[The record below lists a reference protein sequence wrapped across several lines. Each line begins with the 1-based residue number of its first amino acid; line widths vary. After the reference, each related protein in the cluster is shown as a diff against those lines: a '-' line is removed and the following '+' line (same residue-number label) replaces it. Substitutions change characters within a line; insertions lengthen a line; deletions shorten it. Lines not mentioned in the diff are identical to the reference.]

1 MIEQRDLLYN
11 QIIDLKFCT
20 VLMKLRQMGLL
31 KKEHIQRYGLLN
43 KLCCHSY
50 FAEHRFRFLVEGDP
64 NALTQTDE
72 DGRLPLH
79 YVAQNTSI
87 QGFNIVF
94 EYGILYYPKKK
105 GISILFKKDNDGDT
119 PFQLAC
125 ERFGYD
131 EVMKIVDDTLT
142 LHSDTTTPINVED
155 ALITAAIDENIHLDC
170 VYFLLQRQPDVL
182 VKLLLSQSVAASS
195 INDNNNKNRYENEN
209 GILMVRIVVD
219 NKRLR

>member
-1 MIEQRDLLYN
+1 
-11 QIIDLKFCT
+11 
-20 VLMKLRQMGLL
+20 
-31 KKEHIQRYGLLN
+31 
-43 KLCCHSY
+43 
-50 FAEHRFRFLVEGDP
+50 
-64 NALTQTDE
+64 
-72 DGRLPLH
+72 
-79 YVAQNTSI
+79 
-87 QGFNIVF
+87 
-94 EYGILYYPKKK
+94 
-105 GISILFKKDNDGDT
+105 
-119 PFQLAC
+119 
-125 ERFGYD
+125 
-131 EVMKIVDDTLT
+131 MKIVDDTLT